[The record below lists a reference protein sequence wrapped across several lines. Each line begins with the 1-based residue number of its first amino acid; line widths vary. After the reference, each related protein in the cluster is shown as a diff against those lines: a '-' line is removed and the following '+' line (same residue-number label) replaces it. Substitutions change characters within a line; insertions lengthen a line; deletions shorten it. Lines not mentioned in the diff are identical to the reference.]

1 MLGREGMQEMQER
14 VVGDRRMTCE
24 GQWWEVALPGY
35 LRQLRWDREDHRQG
49 RIADKEEHLSSL
61 REKQEQLWETENE
74 RDLLE
79 DANER
84 LRRELSLS
92 EAREAALRDTIKLAM
107 GGGGAQ
113 GGA

>member
-1 MLGREGMQEMQER
+1 M
-14 VVGDRRMTCE
+14 
-24 GQWWEVALPGY
+24 
-35 LRQLRWDREDHRQG
+35 
-49 RIADKEEHLSSL
+49 EH
-61 REKQEQLWETENE
+61 LWETENE

-79 DANER
+79 DVNER

-113 GGA
+113 ARRCLSASGQCAWACPERIFRKIQGDMYMVPQRITVCIHDL